1 MSDIQNDNRKIY
13 EEELKKASDFYL
25 YTLIVSGAVV
35 LSGIIYAVVAE
46 VFMGLLIAIA
56 GILIYM
62 ALTSNI
68 LYRILGLSYKT
79 DSGRLTVTAVYGR
92 EREEIYLPH
101 RLLLCD
107 VTNIGDRAF
116 DHKSSASVR
125 AVHLPSTI
133 KRLGENVFCGCP
145 ELSVIYFDGSREEW
159 EAIESLSDTSAYEIV
174 FSTDTEEVAE

>member
-1 MSDIQNDNRKIY
+1 MSDIQNDNRRIH
-13 EEELKKASDFYL
+13 EEELKKANDFYL
-25 YTLIVSGAVV
+25 YTLIFSGAVV
-35 LSGIIYAVVAE
+35 LAGIIYAIAAD
-46 VFMGLLIAIA
+46 VFIGLLAAIA

-79 DSGRLTVTAVYGR
+79 ESGRLTVTAVYGR
-92 EREEIYLPH
+92 KREEIYLPR

-107 VTNIGDRAF
+107 VTEIGDKAF
-116 DHKSSASVR
+116 DHKSSASIR
-125 AVHLPSTI
+125 AVHLPSSI

-159 EAIESLSDTSAYEIV
+159 EAIESLSDTSAYEII
-174 FSTDTEEVAE
+174 FSTDDEEVAE